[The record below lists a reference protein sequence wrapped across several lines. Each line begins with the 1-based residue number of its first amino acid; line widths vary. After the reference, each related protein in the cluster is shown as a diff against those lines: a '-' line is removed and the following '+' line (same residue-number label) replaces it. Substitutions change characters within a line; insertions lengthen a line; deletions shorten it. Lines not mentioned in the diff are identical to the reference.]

1 MNRVRGWTMGRNV
14 PVENYVEYPSL
25 PRGKAPFRSVAFKK
39 LEPIFNGFHLI
50 RGVLT

>member
-1 MNRVRGWTMGRNV
+1 MGRNV

-25 PRGKAPFRSVAFKK
+25 PRGKTPFKSVAFKK

-50 RGVLT
+50 RGVLI

>member
-1 MNRVRGWTMGRNV
+1 MGRNV
-14 PVENYVEYPSL
+14 PVENYVEYPAL
-25 PRGKAPFRSVAFKK
+25 PRGKAPFKSKK